1 LSREEK
7 KFFFFSFVL
16 FFLFFSLLQMGR
28 PQGLT
33 LPGESA
39 SKKERSKTVSLG
51 ADSVVVLTENQ
62 LFTLLGSR
70 KPVYPCVL
78 DLA

>member
-1 LSREEK
+1 
-7 KFFFFSFVL
+7 
-16 FFLFFSLLQMGR
+16 MGR

-33 LPGESA
+33 LPGESTT
-39 SKKERSKTVSLG
+39 KKERSQKSAAATLG
-51 ADSVVVLTENQ
+51 VDSVLVLTENQ